1 MTIPNIASMSLGSPS
16 HEGSVTSPRSPAS
29 GYGDHQ
35 SLMSS
40 PQSGPVH
47 YEMPTA
53 HNNHPEQVIY
63 EKKIIWHM
71 RVRIFFT
78 VGKFYLFFRW
88 ISTSLL
94 SLKLPLRHRLIL
106 IRQTLLT
113 SSIRQI
119 RLMSTSSFQRS
130 TEVNLWVISNG
141 FQPTR
146 SGEILQKSTKTKDS
160 LQFLA
165 FLEYQAKWPF
175 FDLEVTWGL
184 PSLCFLDLNLD
195 FIFRYKIDL
204 ASKPADPIIILSRQ
218 DFEWGHKVQYFGSKI
233 FWVIFLISGQQANV

>member
-1 MTIPNIASMSLGSPS
+1 M
-16 HEGSVTSPRSPAS
+16 R
-29 GYGDHQ
+29 
-35 SLMSS
+35 
-40 PQSGPVH
+40 
-47 YEMPTA
+47 
-53 HNNHPEQVIY
+53 
-63 EKKIIWHM
+63 EK
-71 RVRIFFT
+71 FLFT
-78 VGKFYLFFRW
+78 VGKIYLFYRW

-146 SGEILQKSTKTKDS
+146 SGEILQKKHKDQRFS
-160 LQFLA
+160 SVSSFPRVSSQMTI
-165 FLEYQAKWPF
+165 

-218 DFEWGHKVQYFGSKI
+218 DFE
-233 FWVIFLISGQQANV
+233 